1 MVNDLTQHM
10 ETGPK
15 FETCA
20 SQVSN
25 RSDAHLTIM
34 FDIHNLDTQ
43 QKLVKSNT
51 G

>member
-1 MVNDLTQHM
+1 MVSDLKQHM

-15 FETCA
+15 FEIWA

-25 RSDAHLTIM
+25 RSDTHLTIM
-34 FDIHNLDTQ
+34 FDIQNLDTQ